1 MPYIITSLCTN
12 DGACVEVCPVACIH
26 TMPGAPQFY
35 IDPDVCI
42 DCEQCEI
49 VCPVDAIFKDV
60 DIPAE
65 HVDSIEVNAAFFRK
79 NKAAVGPVP
88 FDTAMEMIHSAQEY
102 AQMVGLSVSAV
113 VVDEAGTTIAAS
125 RMDKAEPRSMEL
137 AFNKAY
143 TAAALHMATTELA
156 PQAREPWLRSL
167 MISHRG
173 RMMPVGGALPIL
185 NGVTIVG
192 AIGVAGATRP
202 EQDALCCRA
211 AMNIWESP
219 GH

>member
-79 NKAAVGPVP
+79 NKAAVGPVQ

>member
-65 HVDSIEVNAAFFRK
+65 HVGSIEVNAAFFRK

-88 FDTAMEMIHSAQEY
+88 FDTAMAMIHSAQEY
-102 AQMVGLSVSAV
+102 AQMVGLAVSAA
-113 VVDEAGTTIAAS
+113 VVDEAGTLIAAH